1 MEKKETYE
9 VGFEQA
15 KKKCVM
21 SVDKAH
27 LAMIL
32 ELSTPKEMFNALK
45 KKYPATNA
53 AHLRQI
59 LPDRPGEK
67 EPCRRH
73 VKMERRQRMK

>member
-9 VGFEQA
+9 VRFEQA

-27 LAMIL
+27 LAMIM
-32 ELSTPKEMFNALK
+32 ELSTTKEMSNAPE

-53 AHLRQI
+53 AHLRQR

-73 VKMERRQRMK
+73 VKRERRQRTK